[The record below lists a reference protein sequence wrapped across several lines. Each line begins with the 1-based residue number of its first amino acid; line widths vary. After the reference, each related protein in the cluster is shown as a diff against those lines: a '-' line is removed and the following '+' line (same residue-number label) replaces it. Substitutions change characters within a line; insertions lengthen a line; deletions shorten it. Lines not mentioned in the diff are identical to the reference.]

1 MILLDTNVLS
11 ELMRP
16 DPHTGVVAWVDQWP
30 VDELAVTTITV
41 SEVLFG
47 LERLEE
53 GLRRRR
59 LESVARTMFE
69 EEFRGRILPFDLR
82 AAEAYATLAA
92 HRMAEGHPISMAD
105 AQIAAIARTRN
116 AALATRNIRDFSG
129 LSLELFDPWEAG
141 R

>member
-1 MILLDTNVLS
+1 
-11 ELMRP
+11 
-16 DPHTGVVAWVDQWP
+16 
-30 VDELAVTTITV
+30 
-41 SEVLFG
+41 
-47 LERLEE
+47 
-53 GLRRRR
+53 
-59 LESVARTMFE
+59 E